1 MTELAANDPLPKPK
15 RDIAP
20 ILLPIALALLVIPLV
35 GSPSTWLTLTA
46 ASLAMGMMIFIMASG
61 LTLVFGLMDVL
72 NFGHGAFIAVGAY
85 VATLVLAPFAASIQA
100 DSLWMNLAVLAPAAL
115 LSMAVSGALG
125 LVVERVLIL
134 PVYGQH
140 LKQILMT
147 TGGLIVAEQ
156 TLYALWGPQIIPM
169 PLPTSL
175 RGSFILGDVAI
186 AKYRVLATLI
196 GLAVFIAIQLV
207 LNRTKLGLLIRAG
220 VENREMVEAL
230 ALSHPPP
237 VPRRVHDGLRA
248 RRPRRSDVGA
258 LSRAGPRLHERR
270 PHRADLHRRHH
281 RRPRVDRRLLHRR
294 DPGGDGRQLR
304 RLPGAETRPR
314 LQHPADGRHSDVAA
328 ARPLCG
334 DQPMMILSGDPP
346 RSRVLTLVL
355 VLIILAL
362 AATPFLFP
370 GAKALNVAAKICV
383 FAALV
388 ASYDLLLGYTG
399 SVSFAHTMFYGIGSY
414 AIAIAL
420 YGMGPNWAAVATGI
434 VVGLP
439 LAALLALA
447 IGLFSLRVAAIFF
460 AMITLAVASAFQVL
474 ASQLSWLTGGEDGRS
489 FQLPEL
495 LRPGTVLISRN
506 LFGFEVNGRILTYY
520 LVLAISALMILAL
533 LRVVNSPFGRVLQA
547 IRENRFRA
555 EALGFRT
562 VFHLTYA
569 NCLAA
574 LVAASAGIL
583 NALWLRYAGPDTS
596 LSFSIM
602 LDILLMVVIGGMGTI
617 YGAII
622 GATIFIL
629 AQNYLQSLMGV
640 ASKAASEAG
649 LPLLPGLLHPDR
661 WLLWLGLLFIA
672 SVYFFPTGVVG
683 RLRSGGGD
691 KSAGASH

>member
-1 MTELAANDPLPKPK
+1 
-15 RDIAP
+15 
-20 ILLPIALALLVIPLV
+20 
-35 GSPSTWLTLTA
+35 
-46 ASLAMGMMIFIMASG
+46 
-61 LTLVFGLMDVL
+61 
-72 NFGHGAFIAVGAY
+72 
-85 VATLVLAPFAASIQA
+85 
-100 DSLWMNLAVLAPAAL
+100 
-115 LSMAVSGALG
+115 
-125 LVVERVLIL
+125 
-134 PVYGQH
+134 
-140 LKQILMT
+140 
-147 TGGLIVAEQ
+147 
-156 TLYALWGPQIIPM
+156 
-169 PLPTSL
+169 
-175 RGSFILGDVAI
+175 
-186 AKYRVLATLI
+186 
-196 GLAVFIAIQLV
+196 
-207 LNRTKLGLLIRAG
+207 
-220 VENREMVEAL
+220 
-230 ALSHPPP
+230 
-237 VPRRVHDGLRA
+237 
-248 RRPRRSDVGA
+248 
-258 LSRAGPRLHERR
+258 
-270 PHRADLHRRHH
+270 
-281 RRPRVDRRLLHRR
+281 
-294 DPGGDGRQLR
+294 
-304 RLPGAETRPR
+304 
-314 LQHPADGRHSDVAA
+314 
-328 ARPLCG
+328 
-334 DQPMMILSGDPP
+334 MMILSGDPP

-355 VLIILAL
+355 VVIILAL

-388 ASYDLLLGYTG
+388 ASYDLVLGYTG

-495 LRPGTVLISRN
+495 LRPGTVLISKS
-506 LFGFEVNGRILTYY
+506 LFGFEVNGRILTFY
-520 LVLAISALMILAL
+520 LVFAVSALMILAL

-574 LVAASAGIL
+574 LVAAGAGIL

-622 GATIFIL
+622 GASIFIL

-640 ASKAASEAG
+640 ASAAASEAG

-683 RLRSGGGD
+683 RLRNPAGDKSGGG
-691 KSAGASH
+691 SH